1 MKKLIQLISL
11 SMLLSFGGIVN
22 TAIAADG
29 YNVISPA
36 QVTQTGDK
44 IEVLEVFWY
53 GCPHCYDFE
62 PHIKE
67 WLQNKPE
74 GVEFRRMP
82 GIFRKNWIP
91 HAKAFYTAEKLGVL
105 DKIHGPLFDAIHKQR
120 KKVHNDDAMK
130 KFFVKHG
137 VDKNEFLKVYESD
150 EIDTKVKQAFVMG
163 QRYKLTGVPA
173 IIVNGKYMVSGST
186 AGSFENVLKITNTL
200 VDKEKASTVA
210 SE

>member
-1 MKKLIQLISL
+1 
-11 SMLLSFGGIVN
+11 
-22 TAIAADG
+22 
-29 YNVISPA
+29 
-36 QVTQTGDK
+36 
-44 IEVLEVFWY
+44 
-53 GCPHCYDFE
+53 
-62 PHIKE
+62 
-67 WLQNKPE
+67 
-74 GVEFRRMP
+74 
-82 GIFRKNWIP
+82 
-91 HAKAFYTAEKLGVL
+91 
-105 DKIHGPLFDAIHKQR
+105 
-120 KKVHNDDAMK
+120 MK

-186 AGSFENVLKITNTL
+186 AGSLENVLKITNTL